1 MSSEGRAVTLLA
13 LLGLSGPVAV
23 CAPHVAHALAVPA
36 PVSRPDMPPTDDL
49 DFPQPD
55 GKVPGGSL

>member
-1 MSSEGRAVTLLA
+1 MLSEGRAVA

-49 DFPQPD
+49 DLPQPD
-55 GKVPGGSL
+55 GKAPGGSL

>member
-1 MSSEGRAVTLLA
+1 MALLA
-13 LLGLSGPVAV
+13 LPGLSGPVAV

-49 DFPQPD
+49 DLPQPD
-55 GKVPGGSL
+55 GKAPGGSL